1 MSLTVVMTT
10 LASEAAAQNLA
21 RCLVD
26 ERFAACAQIVACES
40 HYVFEGEQHADREWR
55 VELKTTEA
63 ARDALMQRVA
73 VLHPY
78 DVPEVIAL
86 PIMAASTDYA
96 AWVCNNVG
104 PTGE

>member
-10 LASEAAAQNLA
+10 LGSEAAAQNLA

-26 ERFAACAQIVACES
+26 ERLAACAQIVACES
-40 HYVFEGEQHADREWR
+40 HYVFKGEQHADREWR

-63 ARDALMQRVA
+63 ARDALMQRLV

-86 PIMAASTDYA
+86 PIMAASTDYT
-96 AWVCNNVG
+96 AWVCN
-104 PTGE
+104 TIELTDE

>member
-1 MSLTVVMTT
+1 MSLSVVMTT
-10 LASEAAAQNLA
+10 LGSEAAAQNLA
-21 RCLVD
+21 RSLVA
-26 ERFAACAQIVACES
+26 ERLAACAQIVACES
-40 HYVFEGEQHADREWR
+40 HYVFEGAQHADREWR

-63 ARDALMQRVA
+63 GCDALMQRLV

-104 PTGE
+104 PSSE